1 MKHLLYPFI
10 LFFLSCS
17 PNQKEDSYIVKYG
30 PKEVHSAEF
39 INTLMILG
47 FTKHGKAFYSK
58 VYDSSFFEQMRTET
72 LEHIIN
78 KMFYS
83 SLSQKYKIK
92 ITDAELEAWIK
103 ERTPDLAKEDLLY
116 TLKANNFTY
125 SDWKGLFRDQLIQSR
140 IIQQLNEVTPTPP
153 SKVKKSNDDAI
164 YLAIISFE
172 DQLEAKEQHKK
183 IARNKVNFDDVLKRE
198 NQTRLYSWVRTKDLP
213 FYDKIKY
220 LPLRKSSKPI
230 ETSWG
235 YALVRIQKRGKFP
248 LPNKDVAEGQTS
260 SSIKPLLEEFK
271 KSPKLHINTELL
283 YSLKIKK

>member
-1 MKHLLYPFI
+1 MKHLLYFLI
-10 LFFLSCS
+10 LFSLSCS
-17 PNQKEDSYIVKYG
+17 PKPEETHIVKYG
-30 PKEVHSAEF
+30 SQEVHSAEF

-58 VYDSSFFEQMRTET
+58 IYDSTFFEQIRTQT

-78 KMFYS
+78 KMFYG

-92 ITDAELEAWIK
+92 ITDAELESWIK
-103 ERTPDLAKEDLLY
+103 ERTPDLAKEDLMY
-116 TLKANNFTY
+116 TLKANNFSY
-125 SDWKGLFRDQLIQSR
+125 NDWKGLFRDQLIQSK
-140 IIQQLNEVTPTPP
+140 ISEQLNETPP
-153 SKVKKSNDDAI
+153 SKPTKIKKSNDDAL

-172 DQLEAKEQHKK
+172 DQLKAKEQHKK
-183 IARNKVNFDDVLKRE
+183 IARNKVNFDDVLEKM
-198 NQTRLYSWVRTKDLP
+198 NQSRLYSWIRTKDLS

-230 ETSWG
+230 ETPWG
-235 YALVRIQKRGKFP
+235 YVLVRIQKRGKFP
-248 LPNKDVAEGQTS
+248 LPNKDVAEGQTA